1 MINSV
6 GSKWQ
11 TMIVKPAN
19 TTRFTLYN
27 LEPDTTY
34 EFKVLSRNHLGDGL
48 FSDVVTSKTQGMYL
62 ILNRKQLR

>member
-1 MINSV
+1 MINGV

-11 TMIVKPAN
+11 TMTVIPAN
-19 TTRFTLYN
+19 TTRFTLYK

-48 FSDVVTSKTQGMYL
+48 FSEVVTSKTQGMYSF
-62 ILNRKQLR
+62 